1 VDTKRAIIAKCS
13 ECLRPFV
20 AGWAGNREIALGVGG
35 GSMYVD
41 ELNLHG
47 PGVVEMTGVQHS
59 CPFCGGVGDVPDGIY
74 AFVEQGY
81 SLLRDLSPDQ
91 ARALVAALRRY
102 VRDEA
107 TEEEVSEAAPA
118 AARPFIRSTLKRY
131 DPKFWIPILLTL
143 VLFVAQQ
150 RASSQQATRIEE
162 VVRDAIARSDE
173 HALVAER
180 QMAALR
186 EQIDRIVDGR
196 RSGTPRAKPTATN
209 LSPPEQ
215 LPNKNDPC
223 WCGSGRKFA
232 RCHRQASLD

>member
-1 VDTKRAIIAKCS
+1 METKRAIIAKCN

-20 AGWAGNREIALGVGG
+20 AGWAGNREMALGLGG

-81 SLLRDLSPDQ
+81 SLLRDLSPHQ

-180 QMAALR
+180 QIAALR
-186 EQIDRIVDGR
+186 EQIDRIVDEPISAR
-196 RSGTPRAKPTATN
+196 AAAEQERSVLVREWEEVRP
-209 LSPPEQ
+209 LPP
-215 LPNKNDPC
+215 
-223 WCGSGRKFA
+223 
-232 RCHRQASLD
+232 ASLLD

>member
-1 VDTKRAIIAKCS
+1 
-13 ECLRPFV
+13 
-20 AGWAGNREIALGVGG
+20 
-35 GSMYVD
+35 MYVD

-81 SLLRDLSPDQ
+81 SLLRDLSPHQ

-196 RSGTPRAKPTATN
+196 RSGAPGAKPTATN
-209 LSPPEQ
+209 LAPPEQ

-223 WCGSGRKFA
+223 WWGSGRKFA